1 MPPRLT
7 RQKGLRVTSTWRA
20 GSQNPMARPM
30 RIGAPGQMQIGL
42 AGFSISSCPK
52 VATRAA
58 PIEMGITH
66 DQQMSVIGLANLPV
80 HVCVLAVLAIASAER
95 KSNH

>member
-1 MPPRLT
+1 
-7 RQKGLRVTSTWRA
+7 
-20 GSQNPMARPM
+20 
-30 RIGAPGQMQIGL
+30 MQIGL

-80 HVCVLAVLAIASAER
+80 HVCVLAVVAIVIA
-95 KSNH
+95 KSKINPWMTCCFIAPP